1 MRQAEK
7 EFFMVFLEKR
17 VDPRVKRTR
26 QLLQQAFM
34 ELFMEKGIESISIQD
49 ITERATV
56 NRATFY
62 AHFPD
67 KYALLD
73 SIIREQFQRVL
84 AQHLPPEPAW
94 NLQSLRAV
102 VRATFGFLGEFHR
115 DCKPGDTRFDP
126 LIERA
131 IQQELAEVLLTWLR
145 QARVAG
151 RRPGVRLELVS
162 SVISWAIF
170 GPAVQWGR
178 NERTPSADEMTDQT
192 LLVITEGLMHLA
204 PGFLPA

>member
-1 MRQAEK
+1 MTL
-7 EFFMVFLEKR
+7 VEKR

-26 QLLQQAFM
+26 QLIQQAFL
-34 ELFMEKGIESISIQD
+34 ELFAEKESASISIQD
-49 ITERATV
+49 ITDRATV

-73 SIIREQFQRVL
+73 SIVRERFQQML
-84 AQHLPPEPAW
+84 SQHLPPTPVW
-94 NLQSLRAV
+94 NVQSLRAL
-102 VRATFGFLGEFHR
+102 VRATFDFLGEFHHN
-115 DCKPGDTRFDP
+115 CKPGDHQLDP
-126 LIERA
+126 LMERA
-131 IQQELAEVLLTWLR
+131 IQQELAEVLLTWLK

-151 RRPGVRLELVS
+151 MRPGVRLELVV

-178 NERTPSADEMTDQT
+178 YERTPSADEMTNQVM
-192 LLVITEGLMHLA
+192 LVITEGLIHLA
-204 PGFLPA
+204 PGFLPI

>member
-1 MRQAEK
+1 MATDE
-7 EFFMVFLEKR
+7 R

-26 QLLQQAFM
+26 KLLQQAFL
-34 ELFMEKGIESISIQD
+34 ELFRQKAFTSMSIQD

-73 SIIREQFQRVL
+73 SVVREQFQQVL
-84 AQHLPPEPAW
+84 AQHYSVASLW
-94 NLQSLRAV
+94 NMQSLRAL
-102 VRATFGFLGEFHR
+102 VRATFSFLGEFHPE
-115 DCKPGDTRFDP
+115 CQPGNRQFDL

-131 IQQELAEVLLTWLR
+131 IQHELAEVLLTLLK

-151 RRPGVRLELVS
+151 MRPGVRLELVAS
-162 SVISWAIF
+162 AISWAIF

-178 NERTPSADEMTDQT
+178 YERTPSAEEMTNQVM
-192 LLVITEGLMHLA
+192 LVITEGLIHLA
-204 PGFLPA
+204 PGFLPT

>member
-1 MRQAEK
+1 MA
-7 EFFMVFLEKR
+7 LAEKR

-26 QLLQQAFM
+26 QLLQRAFM
-34 ELFMEKGIESISIQD
+34 ELFFEKDVESISIQE
-49 ITERATV
+49 IAERATV

-73 SIIREQFQRVL
+73 SIVREQFLQVL
-84 AQHLPPEPAW
+84 AGYLPPVATW
-94 NLQSLRAV
+94 NVQSLRAL
-102 VRATFGFLGEFHR
+102 VRATFGFLDEFHR
-115 DCKPGDTRFDP
+115 DCHSGKRQFDL

-131 IQQELAEVLLTWLR
+131 IQQELAEVLLTWLK
-145 QARVAG
+145 QAKVAG
-151 RRPGVRLELVS
+151 MRPGMRLELVA

-170 GPAVQWGR
+170 GPAVQWSR
-178 NERTPSADEMTDQT
+178 YERTPSADEMTNQVM
-192 LLVITEGLMHLA
+192 LVITEGLTHLA

>member
-1 MRQAEK
+1 MTLVEK
-7 EFFMVFLEKR
+7 S

-26 QLLQQAFM
+26 KLLQQAFL
-34 ELFMEKGIESISIQD
+34 EVFAEKDIESISIQE
-49 ITERATV
+49 ITDRATV

-73 SIIREQFQRVL
+73 SIVREQFQQVL
-84 AQHLPPEPAW
+84 AQHLPAASVW
-94 NLQSLRAV
+94 NVQSLRAL
-102 VRATFGFLGEFHR
+102 VRATFGFLDDFHHE
-115 DCKPGDTRFDP
+115 CQPGNRQFSL

-131 IQQELAEVLLTWLR
+131 IQEELAEVLLTWLK

-151 RRPGVRLELVS
+151 KRPGVRLELVAS
-162 SVISWAIF
+162 IVSWAIF

-178 NERTPSADEMTDQT
+178 YERTPSADEMTNQVV
-192 LLVITEGLMHLA
+192 LVITEGLTHLA

>member
-1 MRQAEK
+1 MTL
-7 EFFMVFLEKR
+7 VEKR

-26 QLLQQAFM
+26 QLIQQAFM
-34 ELFMEKGIESISIQD
+34 ELFAEKGLASISIQD
-49 ITERATV
+49 ITDHATV

-73 SIIREQFQRVL
+73 SIVREQFQLAL
-84 AQHLPPEPAW
+84 AQHLPSASVW
-94 NLQSLRAV
+94 NVQSLRAL
-102 VRATFGFLGEFHR
+102 VRATFGFLGEFHHE
-115 DCKPGDTRFDP
+115 CQPGNQQFD
-126 LIERA
+126 LLMEQA
-131 IQQELAEVLLTWLR
+131 IQQELALVLLTWLK

-151 RRPGVRLELVS
+151 MRPGVRLELVA

-170 GPAVQWGR
+170 GPSVQWGR
-178 NERTPSADEMTDQT
+178 DARTPSADEMTNQVM
-192 LLVITEGLMHLA
+192 LVITEGLTHLA

>member
-1 MRQAEK
+1 MTLSTK
-7 EFFMVFLEKR
+7 GI
-17 VDPRVKRTR
+17 DPRVKRTR

-34 ELFMEKGIESISIQD
+34 ELFMEKGMSAISIQD

-73 SIIREQFQRVL
+73 SIIRTQFQSAIADL
-84 AQHLPPEPAW
+84 LPPAPAW
-94 NLQSLRAV
+94 GRQSLHAL
-102 VRATFGFLGEFHR
+102 VRATFGFLGDFHH
-115 DCKPGDTRFDP
+115 DCKHGDMQFDP

-131 IQQELAEVLLTWLR
+131 IQQELAEILLNWLKL
-145 QARVAG
+145 AKVAG
-151 RRPGVRLELVS
+151 MRQGIHLETVA

-170 GPAVQWGR
+170 GTAVQWSR
-178 NERTPSADEMTDQT
+178 NEHVPSAEEMTNQV
-192 LLVITEGLMHLA
+192 LLVITEGLAHLA

>member
-1 MRQAEK
+1 MTL
-7 EFFMVFLEKR
+7 VEKR

-26 QLLQQAFM
+26 QLIQQAFM
-34 ELFMEKGIESISIQD
+34 ELFAEKGMASISIQD
-49 ITERATV
+49 ITDHATV

-73 SIIREQFQRVL
+73 SIIRESFQQML
-84 AQHLPPEPAW
+84 AQHLSPAPVW
-94 NLQSLRAV
+94 NMQNLRALV
-102 VRATFGFLGEFHR
+102 GATFDFLDDFHHE
-115 DCKPGDTRFDP
+115 CQHGDRQLDP
-126 LIERA
+126 LMERA
-131 IQQELAEVLLTWLR
+131 IQQELAEVLLGWLK

-151 RRPGVRLELVS
+151 MRPGVRLELVA

-178 NERTPSADEMTDQT
+178 DARTPTASEMTNQVM
-192 LLVITEGLMHLA
+192 LVITEGLTHLA

>member
-1 MRQAEK
+1 MT
-7 EFFMVFLEKR
+7 FLEKS

-26 QLLQQAFM
+26 QLLQKALM
-34 ELFMEKGIESISIQD
+34 ELFTEKSMEEISIQD

-62 AHFPD
+62 AHFSD

-73 SIIREQFQRVL
+73 SIVREQFQRTV
-84 AQHLPPEPAW
+84 AQLLPPTPAW
-94 NLQSLRAV
+94 SMQSLRAL
-102 VRATFGFLGEFHR
+102 VRATYDFLGEFHHN
-115 DCKPGDTRFDP
+115 CKPGDAQFDP

-131 IQQELAEVLLTWLR
+131 IQQELAEVLLTWLK
-145 QARVAG
+145 QAKVAG
-151 RRPGVRLELVS
+151 MRQGVRLELIA

-178 NERTPSADEMTDQT
+178 NERTPSADEMTNQVM
-192 LLVITEGLMHLA
+192 LVITEGLAHIA
-204 PGFLPA
+204 PGFLPV